1 MSISSKLKILRV
13 LCELQLEH
21 NIRLRESIPT
31 ALRAMDM
38 RHLVT
43 GVDKD
48 GLAYYFQIDS
58 KYGLRLYTT
67 EQDDESGTSW
77 TLVAR

>member
-1 MSISSKLKILRV
+1 MLF
-13 LCELQLEH
+13 Q
-21 NIRLRESIPT
+21 IPT

-38 RHLVT
+38 RDTVT

-48 GLAYYFQIDS
+48 GLAYYCQIDS

-67 EQDDESGTSW
+67 EQDDESGYSW
-77 TLVAR
+77 TLVARFVSIHVTDYFRAF